1 MKKIIKLLLATGFV
15 AGAIPASAAG
25 GAEVSADTT
34 AIQATGIGVAADTA
48 SEGRELAAEQ
58 QTQPLSNPRKKP
70 KFDRGITA
78 GQTFMPK
85 GVWFFGGNISY
96 TQHNNNDY
104 QLFGLLKDFS
114 SRGYTFALRPMVGYS
129 FSKNMAAGLAF
140 TYQRTMLQIDNIN
153 LALGDLSF
161 GLSDMYNIEHVY
173 TGTLFL
179 RNYINLGNSRRFA
192 LINDLKLQ
200 LGGGQGKMTNGV
212 GDDLTG
218 TYTKIYQIG
227 LVCSPGLAVFVND
240 FAAVEAT
247 IGVMGYQY
255 KRTEQTTDQIH
266 HGSRTTS
273 GANFKIDIFSIALGM
288 TFYL

>member
-1 MKKIIKLLLATGFV
+1 MKRIINLLLATGFV
-15 AGAIPASAAG
+15 AGAIPAAAAVVAVPADTAAISAAG
-25 GAEVSADTT
+25 VSA
-34 AIQATGIGVAADTA
+34 AADTVL
-48 SEGRELAAEQ
+48 EGRELASVQ
-58 QTQPLSNPRKKP
+58 RTQASSNPRKKP

-96 TQHNNNDY
+96 TQHNNEDY
-104 QLFGLLKDFS
+104 QLFGLLKDFT

-153 LALGDLSF
+153 LAFGDLSF

-218 TYTKIYQIG
+218 TYTKIYQVG
-227 LVCSPGLAVFVND
+227 LLCSPGVSVFVND

-255 KRTEQTTDQIH
+255 KRTEQTTNQIH
-266 HGSRTTS
+266 HGSRTSS